1 MRAHPLSCRGL
12 APVWPTA
19 KQHRIRRT
27 SIRCAAAV
35 AAKPL
40 PYRVGHGWDL
50 HRLEDGKRLV
60 IGGVDVPHTKGTI
73 AHSDGDVVLHTITD
87 AILGALCQP
96 DIGQLFPDKDPQWK
110 GAASDVFLIEA
121 VRLMESKGY
130 LLGNIDVTI
139 IAERPKI
146 SPHKQQILDNLYSLL
161 KTPAETI
168 NLKAKTSEGVDA
180 LGENRAIACEAVVM
194 LIHKDQ

>member
-1 MRAHPLSCRGL
+1 MVADVVQG
-12 APVWPTA
+12 T
-19 KQHRIRRT
+19 QGINRRT
-27 SIRCAAAV
+27 SRPAQTRCSAAA
-35 AAKPL
+35 AGTTKPL

-60 IGGVDVPHTKGTI
+60 MGGIDVPHTKGTI

-96 DIGQLFPDKDPQWK
+96 DIGQLFPDKDPKWK
-110 GAASDVFLIEA
+110 GAASDVFLLEA
-121 VRLMESKGY
+121 VRLMEGKGY
-130 LLGNIDVTI
+130 SLGNIDITV

-146 SPHKQQILDNLYSLL
+146 SPHKQKILDNLYALL
-161 KTPAETI
+161 KSPADTI

-194 LIHKDQ
+194 LIHRDSL